1 MMARNGMGKGRRGQN
16 LSDSEGRLEGMHP
29 RQMLFRERRLQLL
42 RVRVRAWAHLMRAG
56 IRTATPVAAGP
67 RAGGP
72 ENAVPTTASIR
83 QSNTPQAL
91 HQAFHKVERD
101 RYRPGGFPHGIALKT

>member
-1 MMARNGMGKGRRGQN
+1 MRMGIGMGKRWRGQN
-16 LSDSEGRLEGMHP
+16 LSKSEGRLEGMLP

-42 RVRVRAWAHLMRAG
+42 RVRARAWAWVHSMRAG

-67 RAGGP
+67 RAGGT

-83 QSNTPQAL
+83 QSDTP
-91 HQAFHKVERD
+91 QAFHKVGRD
-101 RYRPGGFPHGIALKT
+101 RYLPGGIPHGIALKT